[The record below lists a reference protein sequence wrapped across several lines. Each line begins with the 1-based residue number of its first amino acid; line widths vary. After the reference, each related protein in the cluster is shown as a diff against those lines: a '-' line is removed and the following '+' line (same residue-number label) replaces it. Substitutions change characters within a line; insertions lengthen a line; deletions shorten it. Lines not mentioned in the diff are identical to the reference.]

1 MAAMSWFS
9 SASMLTLGSILLLVA
24 ISILAI
30 LIIRPGFRRVS
41 RDRRRQ
47 MLGRK
52 RRQQATTLATATD
65 FATVQIGKILAKRGY
80 GLAGKLEMAGIK
92 TKASDVV
99 VLVSAASLAAG
110 AVMLLVVGPAV
121 GLVVA
126 VIIPVIGW
134 FILGFLVGRRKRAFA
149 DQLDSTLQMMAA
161 SLRAGYSLLQA
172 LQAMSSEA
180 DSPTKDEFSRVL
192 NETRIGRPLNESLI
206 EVSNRMASEDFN
218 WVAQAI
224 AINRDVGGNLAD
236 VLEGVAH
243 TIRDRN
249 QLHRQ
254 VASLASEGKLSAVIL
269 MALPFGVM
277 AFLTVGNPKYLSVL
291 FTTTIGWAIIVA
303 GVILLTIGGFWLRA
317 TVRIK
322 F

>member
-1 MAAMSWFS
+1 MSWF
-9 SASMLTLGSILLLVA
+9 ATTSMLTLGSFLLLVA
-24 ISILAI
+24 ITIFAF

-47 MLGRK
+47 LQGRK
-52 RRQQATTLATATD
+52 RRPQATTLATATD
-65 FATVQIGKILAKRGY
+65 FATGQIGKILAKRGR
-80 GLAGKLEMAGIK
+80 GLAGQLELAGIK
-92 TKASDVV
+92 MKASDVV
-99 VLVSAASLAAG
+99 VLTVAASLAAG
-110 AVMLLVVGPAV
+110 ALMMLVVAPAI

-126 VIIPVIGW
+126 VVIPVVGW

-161 SLRAGYSLLQA
+161 SLRAGYSLLQSI
-172 LQAMSSEA
+172 QAMSSEA

-206 EVSNRMASEDFN
+206 EVANRMGSEDFN

-224 AINRDVGGNLAD
+224 AINREVGGNLAD
-236 VLEGVAH
+236 VLDGVAR

-254 VASLASEGKLSAVIL
+254 VAALAAEGKLSAIIL
-269 MALPFGVM
+269 MALPFGVT
-277 AFLTVGNPKYLSVL
+277 AFLTVANPGYLNRL
-291 FTTTIGWAIIVA
+291 FTTTIGWGIVVAAIIM
-303 GVILLTIGGFWLRA
+303 LTVGGIWLRA
-317 TVRIK
+317 TVKIK

>member
-1 MAAMSWFS
+1 MSWFAT
-9 SASMLTLGSILLLVA
+9 ASMLTLGSFLLLVA
-24 ISILAI
+24 ITIVAFLV
-30 LIIRPGFRRVS
+30 IRPGFRRVS

-47 MLGRK
+47 LQGRK
-52 RRQQATTLATATD
+52 RPKQATTLATATN
-65 FATVQIGKILAKRGY
+65 FATVQIGKILAKRGRS
-80 GLAGKLEMAGIK
+80 LAGRLELAGIK

-99 VLVSAASLAAG
+99 LLTVAASLAAG
-110 AVMLLVVGPAV
+110 ALVMLVVGPAI

-126 VIIPVIGW
+126 VIIPLFGW

-149 DQLDSTLQMMAA
+149 EQLDSTLQMMAA
-161 SLRAGYSLLQA
+161 SLRAGYSLLQSV
-172 LQAMSSEA
+172 QAMSSEA

-192 NETRIGRPLNESLI
+192 NETRIGRALNDSLI
-206 EVSNRMASEDFN
+206 EVSDRMRSEDFK

-236 VLEGVAH
+236 VLDGVAR

-254 VASLASEGKLSAVIL
+254 VTALAAEGKLSAIIL
-269 MALPFGVM
+269 MALPFGVT
-277 AFLTVGNPKYLSVL
+277 AFLTVSNPGYLNRL
-291 FTTTIGWAIIVA
+291 FTTTIGWGIVVAAIIM
-303 GVILLTIGGFWLRA
+303 LTVGGIWLRA
-317 TVRIK
+317 TVKIK

>member
-1 MAAMSWFS
+1 MSWF
-9 SASMLTLGSILLLVA
+9 ATTSMLTLGSFLLLVA
-24 ISILAI
+24 ITIFAFLV
-30 LIIRPGFRRVS
+30 IRPGFRRVS

-47 MLGRK
+47 LQGRK
-52 RRQQATTLATATD
+52 RPKQATTLATATD
-65 FATVQIGKILAKRGY
+65 FATDQIGKILAKRGRS
-80 GLAGKLEMAGIK
+80 LAGRLELAGIK

-99 VLVSAASLAAG
+99 LLTVAASLAAG
-110 AVMLLVVGPAV
+110 ALVMLVVGPAI

-126 VIIPVIGW
+126 VIIPLVGW

-149 DQLDSTLQMMAA
+149 EQLDSTLQMMAA
-161 SLRAGYSLLQA
+161 SLRAGYSLLQSV
-172 LQAMSSEA
+172 QAMSSEA

-192 NETRIGRPLNESLI
+192 NETRIGRALNDSLI
-206 EVSNRMASEDFN
+206 EVSDRMRSEDFK

-236 VLEGVAH
+236 VLDGVAR

-254 VASLASEGKLSAVIL
+254 VTALAAEGKLSAIIL
-269 MALPFGVM
+269 MALPFGVT
-277 AFLTVGNPKYLSVL
+277 AFLTVSNPGYLNRL
-291 FTTTIGWAIIVA
+291 FTTTIGWGIVVAAIIM
-303 GVILLTIGGFWLRA
+303 LTIGGIWLRA
-317 TVRIK
+317 TVKIK

>member
-1 MAAMSWFS
+1 MSWFAS
-9 SASMLTLGSILLLVA
+9 STMLTLGALLLLVA
-24 ISILAI
+24 IAILGF

-47 MLGRK
+47 LKGRK
-52 RRQQATTLATATD
+52 RAQQATTLATATD
-65 FATVQIGKILAKRGY
+65 FATDQIGKVLAKRGS
-80 GLAGKLEMAGIK
+80 GLGAKLELAGIK

-99 VLVSAASLAAG
+99 VLVTAASLAAG
-110 AVMLLVVGPAV
+110 ALVMLLVGPAV

-126 VIIPVIGW
+126 VIVPGVGW
-134 FILGFLVGRRKRAFA
+134 FVLGFMVGRRKRAFG
-149 DQLDSTLQMMAA
+149 DQLDSPLQMMAA

-172 LQAMSSEA
+172 IQAMSSEA

-192 NETRIGRPLNESLI
+192 NETRIGRPLNDSLV
-206 EVSNRMASEDFN
+206 EVANRMGSEDFN
-218 WVAQAI
+218 CVAQAI

-236 VLEGVAH
+236 VLDGVAH

-254 VASLASEGKLSAVIL
+254 VASLASEGKLSAIIL
-269 MALPFGVM
+269 MALPFGVS
-277 AFLTVGNPKYLSVL
+277 AFLTIANPGYLNRL
-291 FTTTIGWAIIVA
+291 FTTTLGWMITIAA
-303 GVILLTIGGFWLRA
+303 VIMLIIGGLWLRV

>member
-1 MAAMSWFS
+1 MSWF
-9 SASMLTLGSILLLVA
+9 ATTSMLTLGSFLLLVA
-24 ISILAI
+24 ITIFAFLV
-30 LIIRPGFRRVS
+30 IRPGFRRVS

-47 MLGRK
+47 LQGRK
-52 RRQQATTLATATD
+52 RPKQATTLATATD
-65 FATVQIGKILAKRGY
+65 FATDQIGKILAKRGRS
-80 GLAGKLEMAGIK
+80 LAGRLELAGIK

-99 VLVSAASLAAG
+99 LLTVAASLAA
-110 AVMLLVVGPAV
+110 AALVMLVVGPAI
-121 GLVVA
+121 GLLVA
-126 VIIPVIGW
+126 VIIPVVGW

-161 SLRAGYSLLQA
+161 SLRAGYSLLQSV
-172 LQAMSSEA
+172 QAMSSEA

-192 NETRIGRPLNESLI
+192 NETRIGRALNDSLI
-206 EVSNRMASEDFN
+206 EVSNRMGSEDFK

-236 VLEGVAH
+236 VLDGVAR

-254 VASLASEGKLSAVIL
+254 VTALAAEGKLSAIIL
-269 MALPFGVM
+269 MALPFGVT
-277 AFLTVGNPKYLSVL
+277 AFLTMANPGYLNRL
-291 FTTTIGWAIIVA
+291 FTTTIGWGIVIAAIIM
-303 GVILLTIGGFWLRA
+303 LTVGGIWLRA
-317 TVRIK
+317 TVKIK

>member
-1 MAAMSWFS
+1 MNFFS
-9 SASMLTLGSILLLVA
+9 TASMLTLGSLLLLIA
-24 ISILAI
+24 ITIFAF

-47 MLGRK
+47 LLGRK

-65 FATVQIGKILAKRGY
+65 FATDQISKVLAKRGR
-80 GLAGKLEMAGIK
+80 GLAGQLELAGIK
-92 TKASDVV
+92 MKASDI
-99 VLVSAASLAAG
+99 VLMTGAASLAAG
-110 AVMLLVVGPAV
+110 AAAMLLVGPAI
-121 GLVVA
+121 GLIIA
-126 VIIPVIGW
+126 VIIPVVGW
-134 FILGFLVGRRKRAFA
+134 FILGFMVGRRKRAFG
-149 DQLDSTLQMMAA
+149 DQLDQTLQMMAA

-180 DSPTKDEFSRVL
+180 DSPTKEEFSRVL

-206 EVSNRMASEDFN
+206 EVANRMGSEDFN

-224 AINRDVGGNLAD
+224 AINREVGGNLAD
-236 VLEGVAH
+236 VLDGVAR

-254 VASLASEGKLSAVIL
+254 VASLASEGKLSAIIL
-269 MALPFGVM
+269 MALPFGVTG
-277 AFLTVGNPKYLSVL
+277 FLTIANPGYLNRL
-291 FTTTIGWAIIVA
+291 FTTTIGWGIVIA
-303 GVILLTIGGFWLRA
+303 ASIMLTVGGIWLRA
-317 TVRIK
+317 TVKIK

>member
-1 MAAMSWFS
+1 MSYFA
-9 SASMLTLGSILLLVA
+9 SASMLTLGSFLLLVA
-24 ISILAI
+24 ITIVSF

-47 MLGRK
+47 LLGRK
-52 RRQQATTLATATD
+52 RRQRATTLATATD
-65 FATVQIGKILAKRGY
+65 FATDQIGKILAKRAR
-80 GLAGKLEMAGIK
+80 GLAGQLELAGVR
-92 TKASDVV
+92 TKASDI
-99 VLVSAASLAAG
+99 VLLTVAAALAAG
-110 AVMLLVVGPAV
+110 AAVMLFIGPAI

-126 VIIPVIGW
+126 AVIPVLGW
-134 FILGFLVGRRKRAFA
+134 FILGFLVGRRKRAFG
-149 DQLDSTLQMMAA
+149 DQLDQTLQMMAA
-161 SLRAGYSLLQA
+161 SLRAGYSLLQSV
-172 LQAMSSEA
+172 QAMSSEA

-206 EVSNRMASEDFN
+206 EVANRMSSEDFN

-224 AINRDVGGNLAD
+224 AINREVGGNLAD
-236 VLEGVAH
+236 VLDGVAH

-269 MALPFGVM
+269 MALPFGVT
-277 AFLTVGNPKYLSVL
+277 AFLTIANPGYLNKL
-291 FTTTIGWAIIVA
+291 FTTTIGWGIVIAAIIM
-303 GVILLTIGGFWLRA
+303 LTVGGIWLRA
-317 TVRIK
+317 TVKIK

>member
-1 MAAMSWFS
+1 MNWF
-9 SASMLTLGSILLLVA
+9 ATATMLTLGSILLLVA
-24 ISILAI
+24 ITIVGF
-30 LIIRPGFRRVS
+30 LIIRPGFRRLS

-47 MLGRK
+47 LQGRK

-65 FATVQIGKILAKRGY
+65 FATDQIGKVLAKRGA
-80 GLAGKLEMAGIK
+80 GLAGKLELAGIRMR
-92 TKASDVV
+92 ASDVV
-99 VLVSAASLAAG
+99 LLTGAAALAVG
-110 AVMLLVVGPAV
+110 AVVMLIVGPAI

-126 VIIPVIGW
+126 VIVPVLGW
-134 FILGFLVGRRKRAFA
+134 FLLGFLVGRRTRAFA
-149 DQLDSTLQMMAA
+149 DQLDQTLQMMAA

-172 LQAMSSEA
+172 IQSMSSEA

-206 EVSNRMASEDFN
+206 EVAHRMGSEDFN

-224 AINRDVGGNLAD
+224 AINREVGGNLAD
-236 VLEGVAH
+236 VLDGVAH
-243 TIRDRN
+243 TIRERN

-254 VASLASEGKLSAVIL
+254 VAALAAEGKLSAIIL
-269 MALPFGVM
+269 MALPFGVT
-277 AFLTVGNPKYLSVL
+277 AFLTVGNPGYLNKL
-291 FTTTIGWAIIVA
+291 FTTTIGWGIVVAAIVMLI
-303 GVILLTIGGFWLRA
+303 IGGIWLRA

>member
-1 MAAMSWFS
+1 MSWFA

-24 ISILAI
+24 ITILGF

-47 MLGRK
+47 LQGRK
-52 RRQQATTLATATD
+52 RPQQATTLATATD
-65 FATVQIGKILAKRGY
+65 FATDQIGKILAKRGRS
-80 GLAGKLEMAGIK
+80 LAGHLELAGIK

-99 VLVSAASLAAG
+99 VLVSAASLAGG
-110 AVMLLVVGPAV
+110 AVVMLVVGPAV
-121 GLVVA
+121 GLLVA
-126 VIIPVIGW
+126 AIIPVVGW
-134 FILGFLVGRRKRAFA
+134 FLLGYLMGRRKRAFG
-149 DQLDSTLQMMAA
+149 DQLDSTLQMMAS

-172 LQAMSSEA
+172 VQAMGSEA
-180 DSPTKDEFSRVL
+180 DSPTKEEFSRVL
-192 NETRIGRPLNESLI
+192 NETRIGRPLNDSLI
-206 EVSNRMASEDFN
+206 EVAHRMGSEDFN

-236 VLEGVAH
+236 VLDGVAH

-254 VASLASEGKLSAVIL
+254 VSALAAEGKLSAVIL
-269 MALPFGVM
+269 MALPFGVS
-277 AFLTVGNPKYLSVL
+277 AFLTITNPGYLGRL
-291 FTTTIGWAIIVA
+291 FTTTIGWAIVVA
-303 GVILLTIGGFWLRA
+303 AVIMLTIGGIWLRS

>member
-1 MAAMSWFS
+1 MSWF
-9 SASMLTLGSILLLVA
+9 ATTSMLTLGSFLLLVA
-24 ISILAI
+24 ITIFAF

-47 MLGRK
+47 LQGRK
-52 RRQQATTLATATD
+52 RRPQATTLATATD
-65 FATVQIGKILAKRGY
+65 FATGQIGKILAKRGR
-80 GLAGKLEMAGIK
+80 GLAGQLELAGIK
-92 TKASDVV
+92 MKASDVV
-99 VLVSAASLAAG
+99 VLTVAASLAAG
-110 AVMLLVVGPAV
+110 ALMMLVVAPAI

-126 VIIPVIGW
+126 VVIPVVGW

-161 SLRAGYSLLQA
+161 SLRAGYSLLQSI
-172 LQAMSSEA
+172 QAMSSEA

-192 NETRIGRPLNESLI
+192 NETRIGRPFNESLI
-206 EVSNRMASEDFN
+206 EVAHRMGSEDFK

-224 AINRDVGGNLAD
+224 AINREVGGNLAD
-236 VLEGVAH
+236 VLDGVAR

-254 VASLASEGKLSAVIL
+254 VAALAAEGKLSAIIL
-269 MALPFGVM
+269 MALPFGVT
-277 AFLTVGNPKYLSVL
+277 AFLTIGNPEYLSRL
-291 FTTTIGWAIIVA
+291 FTTTIGWGIVVAAIIM
-303 GVILLTIGGFWLRA
+303 LTVGGIWLRA
-317 TVRIK
+317 TVKIK

>member
-1 MAAMSWFS
+1 MSWFA
-9 SASMLTLGSILLLVA
+9 SASMLTLGSFLLLVA
-24 ISILAI
+24 ITIFAFLV
-30 LIIRPGFRRVS
+30 IRPGFRRVS
-41 RDRRRQ
+41 RDRRRFL
-47 MLGRK
+47 LGRK

-65 FATVQIGKILAKRGY
+65 FATDQIGKILAKRGR
-80 GLAGKLEMAGIK
+80 GLAGKLELAGIK

-99 VLVSAASLAAG
+99 VLTVAAALAAG
-110 AVMLLVVGPAV
+110 ALVMLVVAPAV

-126 VIIPVIGW
+126 VIIPVVGW

-149 DQLDSTLQMMAA
+149 DQLDQTLQMMAA

-192 NETRIGRPLNESLI
+192 NETRIGRPLNESLV
-206 EVSNRMASEDFN
+206 EVANRMESEDFN
-218 WVAQAI
+218 WVSQAI

-236 VLEGVAH
+236 VLDGVAR

-254 VASLASEGKLSAVIL
+254 VASLASEGKLSAIIL
-269 MALPFGVM
+269 MALPFAVT
-277 AFLTVGNPKYLSVL
+277 AFLTIGNPGYLNRL
-291 FTTTIGWAIIVA
+291 FTTTIGWAIVVVA
-303 GVILLTIGGFWLRA
+303 IIMLTIGGLWLRA
-317 TVRIK
+317 TVKIK

>member
-1 MAAMSWFS
+1 MNWF
-9 SASMLTLGSILLLVA
+9 ATATMLTLGSILLLVA
-24 ISILAI
+24 ITIVGF
-30 LIIRPGFRRVS
+30 LIIRPGFRRLS

-47 MLGRK
+47 LQGRK

-65 FATVQIGKILAKRGY
+65 FATDQIGKILAKRGA
-80 GLAGKLEMAGIK
+80 GLAGKLELAGIRMRP
-92 TKASDVV
+92 SDVV
-99 VLVSAASLAAG
+99 LLTGAASLAVG
-110 AVMLLVVGPAV
+110 AVGLLLVGPAI

-126 VIIPVIGW
+126 VIVPVLGW
-134 FILGFLVGRRKRAFA
+134 FALGFLVGRRTRAFA
-149 DQLDSTLQMMAA
+149 DQLDQTLQMMAA

-172 LQAMSSEA
+172 IQSMSSEA

-206 EVSNRMASEDFN
+206 EVAHRMGSEDFN

-224 AINRDVGGNLAD
+224 AINREVGGNLAD
-236 VLEGVAH
+236 VLDGVAH
-243 TIRDRN
+243 TIRERN

-254 VASLASEGKLSAVIL
+254 VAALAAEGKLSAIIL
-269 MALPFGVM
+269 MALPFGVT
-277 AFLTVGNPKYLSVL
+277 AFLTVGNPGYLNKL
-291 FTTTIGWAIIVA
+291 FTTTIGWGIVGAAIVML
-303 GVILLTIGGFWLRA
+303 VIGGIWLRA

>member
-1 MAAMSWFS
+1 MSWFVTT
-9 SASMLTLGSILLLVA
+9 SMLTLGSFLLLVA
-24 ISILAI
+24 ITIFAF

-47 MLGRK
+47 LQGRK
-52 RRQQATTLATATD
+52 RPKQATTLATATD
-65 FATVQIGKILAKRGY
+65 FATDQIGKILAKRGRS
-80 GLAGKLEMAGIK
+80 LAGRLELAGIK

-99 VLVSAASLAAG
+99 LLTVAASLAAG
-110 AVMLLVVGPAV
+110 ALVMLVVGPAI

-126 VIIPVIGW
+126 VIIPVVGW

-161 SLRAGYSLLQA
+161 SLRAGYSLLQSV
-172 LQAMSSEA
+172 QAMSSEA

-192 NETRIGRPLNESLI
+192 NETRIGRALNDSLI
-206 EVSNRMASEDFN
+206 EVSDRMRSEDFK

-236 VLEGVAH
+236 VLDGVAR

-254 VASLASEGKLSAVIL
+254 VTALAAEGKLSAIIL
-269 MALPFGVM
+269 MALPFGVT
-277 AFLTVGNPKYLSVL
+277 AFLTVSNPGYLNRL
-291 FTTTIGWAIIVA
+291 FTTTIGWGIIVA
-303 GVILLTIGGFWLRA
+303 SIIMLTVGGIWLRA
-317 TVRIK
+317 TVKIK